1 MRPRSARGSAQA
13 SPTAGAPAPS
23 GPRRSRGHGSTA
35 RPSPPPPWKQ
45 GRRSPRTLEIQI
57 GEKSKVISTTSR
69 TGLPRDLRARL
80 RPKLDNSWWVPY
92 ISTPP
97 SEHPEFQIPGQIPG
111 QWVFWMFS
119 VQSQHHAANATPPKG
134 ELTKPHPVDYTES
147 RFRAFLKPDIKN
159 ALKNQTHENITIDPL
174 IIPDT
179 FTPTNIPLA
188 YSLTRDAI
196 MKLRSEKA

>member
-1 MRPRSARGSAQA
+1 MRGKVEQILETKTVLHLA
-13 SPTAGAPAPS
+13 SIIREDFPC
-23 GPRRSRGHGSTA
+23 GPHHC
-35 RPSPPPPWKQ
+35 K
-45 GRRSPRTLEIQI
+45 LI
-57 GEKSKVISTTSR
+57 
-69 TGLPRDLRARL
+69 
-80 RPKLDNSWWVPY
+80 KLDNSWWVPY

-159 ALKNQTHENITIDPL
+159 ALKNQTHKNIKIDPL